1 MIYLTLINLSTCS
14 EGFCLVNKTKIHEY
28 CLASKTISTYDKV
41 KEVDTYESR
50 YFETDNN
57 QSKGDVS

>member
-1 MIYLTLINLSTCS
+1 MKISFISLSTYS
-14 EGFCLVNKTKIHEY
+14 EGFCLVNKTKIYEY

-50 YFETDNN
+50 YFETNN
-57 QSKGDVS
+57 N

>member
-1 MIYLTLINLSTCS
+1 MKISFISLSICS
-14 EGFCLVNKTKIHEY
+14 EGFCLVSKTKIYEY
-28 CLASKTISTYDKV
+28 CLVSKTISIYDKV

-57 QSKGDVS
+57 RSKGDVS

>member
-1 MIYLTLINLSTCS
+1 M
-14 EGFCLVNKTKIHEY
+14 NKTKIYEY
-28 CLASKTISTYDKV
+28 CLVDKTKMYEYCLVSKTISTYDKV

-57 QSKGDVS
+57 RSKGDVS

>member
-1 MIYLTLINLSTCS
+1 MKISFISLSICS
-14 EGFCLVNKTKIHEY
+14 EGFCLVNKTKIYEY

-57 QSKGDVS
+57 RSKGDVS